1 MRFPNSTLD
10 DSRRCTDFIY
20 ACTGGKKV
28 TLWYHHFHK
37 AGGSTFVN
45 LAKANGATL
54 LPRNSNGNPL
64 SRNGVRIPFWNF
76 SPEEQAVWARRI
88 RKKFGTDT
96 VVTEF
101 GFPAPQGLLAP
112 GPFLYVTVMREPVK
126 RLVSN
131 FFWRYRRFF
140 SGQHEPRLPLGGFPD
155 FGEFAK
161 KQVNIYTH
169 TLSGNAGS
177 LGHKDLAI
185 ATVILRHFSIILV
198 CEWLDNTAA
207 LLALHLGWA
216 ITDFKGFHE
225 KENSALKDYGVLS
238 SWDGDW
244 RIKLQHMNSF
254 DALVYEKAQGMAS
267 KQLEAAGLELPPEGT
282 G

>member
-1 MRFPNSTLD
+1 
-10 DSRRCTDFIY
+10 
-20 ACTGGKKV
+20 
-28 TLWYHHFHK
+28 
-37 AGGSTFVN
+37 
-45 LAKANGATL
+45 
-54 LPRNSNGNPL
+54 
-64 SRNGVRIPFWNF
+64 
-76 SPEEQAVWARRI
+76 
-88 RKKFGTDT
+88 
-96 VVTEF
+96 
-101 GFPAPQGLLAP
+101 
-112 GPFLYVTVMREPVK
+112 MREPVK

-161 KQVNIYTH
+161 KQVRLRSLQNMLANNCCRCVIRTSRCPALAPYALQVNIYTH

-225 KENSALKDYGVLS
+225 KV
-238 SWDGDW
+238 
-244 RIKLQHMNSF
+244 
-254 DALVYEKAQGMAS
+254 
-267 KQLEAAGLELPPEGT
+267 
-282 G
+282 